1 MNEITR
7 IHIAKIPY
15 DIEISAKHE
24 IEKYFKELENYARDN
39 ELLQDIEIRI
49 TELLAVRGV
58 ESNGVIG
65 SDDVEAIKKQLG
77 EPRDFRSDESTED
90 FENNQSVSPKKK
102 LYRDKESAILGGV
115 LSGLANYFN
124 IDPIWMRLGFVILF
138 FPSGGSLLLLYILF
152 WLIIPPARTA
162 IEKIQMTGRTV
173 NLDSIREFNEIEA
186 DQTDRYQRA
195 EVTRRV
201 ISVIFGCVFLAM
213 AVSTLMFTILA
224 AFRISVDTQIVPM
237 LQIGSGWAM
246 LVAFVL
252 SIIAGLLLSL
262 LFAIISYSIF
272 TRKFTRKISISIS
285 SIIALGIVSFA
296 SAAGI
301 AMMNNGDVITNQFE
315 KIQISVPENFSKI
328 NSVLRFIRGLKLA

>member
-195 EVTRRV
+195 EVTFQRRLMV
-201 ISVIFGCVFLAM
+201 KNMLNFFKKNTISGMLLILEEEIEGLEAELEFNETFNETNDIKRNKKRMKELKVLK
-213 AVSTLMFTILA
+213 TLIKKNWKT
-224 AFRISVDTQIVPM
+224 
-237 LQIGSGWAM
+237 
-246 LVAFVL
+246 
-252 SIIAGLLLSL
+252 
-262 LFAIISYSIF
+262 
-272 TRKFTRKISISIS
+272 
-285 SIIALGIVSFA
+285 
-296 SAAGI
+296 
-301 AMMNNGDVITNQFE
+301 
-315 KIQISVPENFSKI
+315 
-328 NSVLRFIRGLKLA
+328 